1 MQTRNKTQPLTS
13 NQNSSFGSN
22 KQQIHYGT
30 VMKLSLPRPQHP
42 YEIVEDKQ
50 KQNLKHIV

>member
-1 MQTRNKTQPLTS
+1 MQTRNKTQLLTS
-13 NQNSSFGSN
+13 NQNMSFGTN

-30 VMKLSLPRPQHP
+30 VMKLSLPHP
-42 YEIVEDKQ
+42 KYPFEIAKYKQ